1 MRICYRLSRNKG
13 KKIMVEPL
21 TRIMEPIL
29 PEERFRQ
36 KFQIRDKTLRNA
48 LGEFFA
54 TGMLLF
60 IGIGIVMQLILSH
73 EKLNTWIQINIGWG
87 FAIAFCV
94 YTICKLSGGHLNP
107 AVSFAFYTLGKLPLK
122 DCVIYCFAQTA
133 GAFIGTAGAYGI
145 YYDQFQKYT
154 GGERIIAG
162 PAGTGGCFCSFP
174 EPHVSNTIAFFDQ
187 VAGTALLM
195 FFVCVVIDKR
205 AAIPAPAHP
214 FLIGC
219 VIMMIGTSM
228 GMNVGYPIN
237 PARDLGPRI
246 FMLFIG
252 YNTEVFTYHDNYF
265 WIPVI
270 APFLGAALAA
280 WTYVVFIG
288 AHIPDPQPTFDLD
301 EAKQP
306 LKSTN
311 DA

>member
-1 MRICYRLSRNKG
+1 
-13 KKIMVEPL
+13 MVEPL
-21 TRIMEPIL
+21 TRIVEPIL

-73 EKLNTWIQINIGWG
+73 EKLNTWIQINVGWG

-107 AVSFAFYTLGKLPLK
+107 AISFAFYTLGKLPLK
-122 DCVIYCFAQTA
+122 DCVIYCFAQTV
-133 GAFIGTAGAYGI
+133 GAFVGTAGAYGI

-162 PAGTGGCFCSFP
+162 PSGTGGCFCSFP
-174 EPHVSNTIAFFDQ
+174 EPHVSNTIAFFDQVTSSSTHSCDFYHSYDFAQ

-219 VIMMIGTSM
+219 VIMMIGQC
-228 GMNVGYPIN
+228 
-237 PARDLGPRI
+237 D
-246 FMLFIG
+246 
-252 YNTEVFTYHDNYF
+252 
-265 WIPVI
+265 
-270 APFLGAALAA
+270 
-280 WTYVVFIG
+280 
-288 AHIPDPQPTFDLD
+288 
-301 EAKQP
+301 
-306 LKSTN
+306 
-311 DA
+311 